1 MLWLIGMMGSGKT
14 SVGVEVA
21 ARRGV
26 DFIDTDELV
35 TAVTDL
41 TIPEIWEHRGEEEFR
56 RLERQMIASAA
67 SGDEPVVIGTGG
79 GAVLADDNV
88 EVMRRSGTVVWLAA
102 APETLA
108 RRIGR
113 DSNRPL
119 LAEAEDPVEVLRRV
133 LAEREARYRRAAH
146 AVVTTDDK
154 TIDEVVEEVL
164 GLWNGS

>member
-26 DFIDTDELV
+26 DFVDTDELV

-41 TIPEIWEHRGEEEFR
+41 SIPEIWRHKGEEEFR

-67 SGDEPVVIGTGG
+67 AEDEPVVIGTGG
-79 GAVLADDNV
+79 GAVLDDDNI
-88 EVMRRSGTVVWLAA
+88 EVMRRSGTVIWLAA
-102 APETLA
+102 SPETLA

-119 LAEAEDPVEVLRRV
+119 LAAADAPVEVLRTV
-133 LAEREARYRRAAH
+133 LAEREEKYRRAAH
-146 AVVTTDDK
+146 AVVTTDHK
-154 TIDEVVEEVL
+154 RIEEVVEEVL
-164 GLWNGS
+164 ALWNGS

>member
-14 SVGVEVA
+14 SVGAEVA
-21 ARRGV
+21 SRRGV
-26 DFIDTDELV
+26 AFGARLV

-41 TIPEIWEHRGEEEFR
+41 SIPEIWQHQGEEEFR

-67 SGDEPVVIGTGG
+67 AEDEPVVIGTGG
-79 GAVLADDNV
+79 GAVLDDENV
-88 EVMRRSGTVVWLAA
+88 EIMRRSGTVIWLSAT
-102 APETLA
+102 PETLA
-108 RRIGR
+108 KRIGR

-119 LAEAEDPVEVLRRV
+119 LAAAEDPVEVLRAV
-133 LAEREARYRRAAH
+133 LAEREDEYRRAAH

-164 GLWNGS
+164 RLWNGS